1 MVSRM
6 VKKAGAEGGEQKA
19 KRVIVGISGASGSIY
34 GIRMVQVLSHLNY
47 EPHVIISKSAI
58 KVAEKELSIDLISE
72 IKKYSTYIYTQSQI
86 EAAPSSSSF
95 SITAKGMVV
104 IPCSIKTL
112 AQIAN
117 GIGSNLISRTALNF
131 IRTNKRLV
139 LVIRETPLGAIELE
153 NALKL
158 ARLGVLIMPASPAF
172 YTLHKNIDDMINFIV
187 GKALDLLSI
196 EHNLYKR
203 WKG

>member
-1 MVSRM
+1 MV
-6 VKKAGAEGGEQKA
+6 GGLAKEARTKSGREKA
-19 KRVIVGISGASGSIY
+19 KRVIIGISGASGTIY
-34 GIRMVQVLSHLNY
+34 GIRTVQFLNELGY
-47 EPHVIISKSAI
+47 ETHIIISKSAE
-58 KVAEKELSIDLISE
+58 KVAQKELGINLIE
-72 IKKYSTYIYTQSQI
+72 ELKKYSSNIYIQSQI

-95 SITAKGMVV
+95 SITSESMII

-112 AQIAN
+112 AEIAN
-117 GIGSNLISRTALNF
+117 GIGSNLLSRTALNF
-131 IRTNKRLV
+131 IRTNKKLV

-172 YTLHKNIDDMINFIV
+172 YILPKTIDEMVNFVV
-187 GKALDLLSI
+187 GKALDLLGI
-196 EHNLYKR
+196 KHDIYKR

>member
-1 MVSRM
+1 MVGGLA
-6 VKKAGAEGGEQKA
+6 KEAGTKSGREKA
-19 KRVIVGISGASGSIY
+19 KRVIIGISGASGTIY
-34 GIRMVQVLSHLNY
+34 GIRTVQFLNELGY
-47 EPHVIISKSAI
+47 ETHIIISKSAE
-58 KVAEKELSIDLISE
+58 KVAQKELGINLIE
-72 IKKYSTYIYTQSQI
+72 ELKKYSSNIYIQSQI

-95 SITAKGMVV
+95 SITSESMII

-112 AQIAN
+112 AEIAN
-117 GIGSNLISRTALNF
+117 GIGSNLLSRTALNF
-131 IRTNKRLV
+131 IRTNKKLV

-172 YTLHKNIDDMINFIV
+172 YILPKTIDEMVNFVV
-187 GKALDLLSI
+187 GKALDLLGI
-196 EHNLYKR
+196 NHDIYKR

>member
-1 MVSRM
+1 MVGGLA
-6 VKKAGAEGGEQKA
+6 KEAGTKSGREKA
-19 KRVIVGISGASGSIY
+19 KRVIIGISGASGTIY
-34 GIRMVQVLSHLNY
+34 GIRTVQFLNELGY
-47 EPHVIISKSAI
+47 ETHIIISKSAE
-58 KVAEKELSIDLISE
+58 KVAQKELGINLIE
-72 IKKYSTYIYTQSQI
+72 ELKKYSSNIYIQSQI

-95 SITAKGMVV
+95 SITSESMII

-112 AQIAN
+112 AEIAN
-117 GIGSNLISRTALNF
+117 GIGSNLLSRTALNF
-131 IRTNKRLV
+131 IRTNKKLV

-172 YTLHKNIDDMINFIV
+172 YILPKTIDEMVNFVV
-187 GKALDLLSI
+187 GKALDLLGI
-196 EHNLYKR
+196 KHDIYKR

>member
-1 MVSRM
+1 MVSGL
-6 VKKAGAEGGEQKA
+6 AEETGAKGWRQKTE
-19 KRVIVGISGASGSIY
+19 RVIIGISGASGSIY
-34 GIRMVQVLSHLNY
+34 GIRTVMVLNKLGY
-47 EPHVIISKSAI
+47 ETHVIISKSAE
-58 KVAEKELSIDLISE
+58 KVAQKELGLNLLEE
-72 IKKYSTYIYTQSQI
+72 IKKYSSYIYTQSQI
-86 EAAPSSSSF
+86 EASPSSSSF
-95 SITAKGMVV
+95 TVTAKGMII

-131 IRTNKRLV
+131 IRTNKKIV

-158 ARLGVLIMPASPAF
+158 ARLGAIIMPASPAF
-172 YTLHKNIDDMINFIV
+172 YILPKSIDDMVNFIV
-187 GKALDLLSI
+187 GKALDLLGI
-196 EHNLYKR
+196 EHDIYKR

>member
-1 MVSRM
+1 MVGGLA
-6 VKKAGAEGGEQKA
+6 KEAGTKSGREKA
-19 KRVIVGISGASGSIY
+19 KRVIIGISGASGTIY
-34 GIRMVQVLSHLNY
+34 GIRTVQFLNELGY
-47 EPHVIISKSAI
+47 ETHIIISKSAE
-58 KVAEKELSIDLISE
+58 KVAQKKLGINLIEEL
-72 IKKYSTYIYTQSQI
+72 KKYSSNIYIQSQI

-95 SITAKGMVV
+95 SITSESMII

-112 AQIAN
+112 AEIAN
-117 GIGSNLISRTALNF
+117 GIGSNLLSRTALNF
-131 IRTNKRLV
+131 IRTNKKLV

-172 YTLHKNIDDMINFIV
+172 YILPKTIDEMVNFVV
-187 GKALDLLSI
+187 GKALDLLGI
-196 EHNLYKR
+196 KHDIYKR